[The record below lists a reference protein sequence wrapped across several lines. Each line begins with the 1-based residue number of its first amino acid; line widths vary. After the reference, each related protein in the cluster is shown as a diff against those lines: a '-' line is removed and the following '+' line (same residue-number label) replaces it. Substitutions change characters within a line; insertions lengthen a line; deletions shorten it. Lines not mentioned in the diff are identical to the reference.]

1 MVNDADVASSSGISV
16 STIRHDRQCDY
27 ETLLRVTI
35 MYEDGE
41 RTIAGTL
48 IGGNKPRI
56 VEVQS
61 IAVES
66 DFPQTLLYL
75 RNYDSPGFIGDLG
88 SLFGQHGLN
97 IATFHLGRR
106 DVGGEAV
113 ALVEIDGKVPDE
125 VLDEIKALSQVVR
138 ADILQFSQ
146 LH

>member
-41 RTIAGTL
+41 RTFAGTL
-48 IGGNKPRI
+48 IGGNKLRI
-56 VEVQS
+56 IKVQL

-66 DFPQTLLYL
+66 DFPQNLLYL
-75 RNYDSPGFIGDLG
+75 GNYNSPGLIGDLG
-88 SLFGQHGLN
+88 SLCGQHGLN
-97 IATFHLGRR
+97 IATFHLGRS
-106 DVGGEAV
+106 DVGDEAV
-113 ALVEIDGKVPDE
+113 ALVEIDGTAPDG
-125 VLDEIKALSQVVR
+125 VLVEIKALSQLVR
-138 ADILQFSQ
+138 ADILQFPQ